1 MAKVNNADRITR
13 EKQLFF
19 INGTQ
24 IPGIQS
30 IQINPNYGKM
40 PVRYLGIDTVQ
51 YAPSGP
57 QTSDINISSLLISND
72 QFIQYTGNL
81 GFNGHILKTLDNAGD
96 NYSFISGYCTN
107 YNSRCSIGEIPQINV
122 SVTAF
127 GKAGRISA
135 LTEIP
140 DLNAIQNNP
149 SNIQLKVPGPG
160 SIDINIDD
168 FETNRVLSYDLN
180 IKTSRNP
187 IYILGDRNPNA
198 IELNFP
204 IEMSCV
210 FEMDL
215 DEYAPINSFT
225 YPGTNTTKTFTIRVK
240 DYTTDANIVSYSL
253 PNMTLI
259 NESYSTNVDNN
270 TSMTIEYQGFMA
282 RMI

>member
-19 INGTQ
+19 INGSQ

-30 IQINPNYGKM
+30 IQISPNYGKM
-40 PVRYLGIDTVQ
+40 PIKYLGINTVQ
-51 YAPSGP
+51 YAPNGP

-107 YNSRCSIGEIPQINV
+107 YNSKCSIGEIPQINV
-122 SVTAF
+122 SITAF

-140 DLNAIQNNP
+140 ELNAIQNN
-149 SNIQLKVPGPG
+149 SSDLQLKIPGPG

-168 FETNRVLSYDLN
+168 FNTNRVLSYNLD

-187 IYILGDRNPNA
+187 IYILGNRNPNA
-198 IELNFP
+198 IELNYP
-204 IEMSCV
+204 IEMTCS
-210 FEMDL
+210 FEIDL
-215 DEYAPINSFT
+215 DDYAPENSFT
-225 YPGTNTTKTFTIRVK
+225 YPGSNTIKTFAIRVK
-240 DYTTDANIVSYSL
+240 DYITDANIVSYNLSS
-253 PNMTLI
+253 MTLI
-259 NESYSTNVDNN
+259 NESYNTNVDNN
-270 TSMTIEYQGFMA
+270 TSMTIEYQGFMT
-282 RMI
+282 R